1 MTSDCHD
8 IPRRAVLAVGLGAAL
23 PVLPAFAQKQYGP
36 GVTDTEIKI
45 GNILPYSGPASSYG
59 TMGKAL
65 QGYFNKV
72 NEQGGVNGR
81 KLKLLSLDD
90 GYNPSKT
97 VEQARKLVEQEE
109 VLFIGAVLGTA
120 PNLAIQKYMNA
131 RKVPQLFVQSGASR
145 WNDPKAFPWTMGFQP
160 SYQVEAAIQARHILQ
175 HQPNARIGV
184 LYQNDDLGKDYLK
197 GFLDALGDKAK
208 PMVAAQLSYEF
219 SDPTID
225 SQLVQLRAAGVD
237 TFFNVS
243 TPKFAAMAIRRSA
256 EMGWKPTHYLA
267 SVSASLQSVIKPAG
281 IDNAQGV
288 ITATFMRDPS
298 EVAERDTPE
307 VREFSAF
314 MAKYYPEGNPYE
326 TLNALAYSMGQLME
340 KVLQQAGDQL
350 TRENVMRQATALDL
364 TLPMVRAGMR
374 VKTGPADYAPLE
386 QLQMLR
392 LKGDTYE
399 RFGPVQPS

>member
-1 MTSDCHD
+1 MKKDGDRAGLS
-8 IPRRAVLAVGLGAAL
+8 RRATLALGLATAL
-23 PVLPAFAQKQYGP
+23 PSRAQKSYGP
-36 GVTDTEIKI
+36 GVSDTEIKI

-72 NEQGGVNGR
+72 NAQGGVNGR
-81 KLKLLSLDD
+81 KLRLLSLDD
-90 GYNPSKT
+90 GYNPAKT

-120 PNLAIQKYMNA
+120 TNLAIQKYMNA

-145 WNDPKAFPWTMGFQP
+145 WNDPKAFPWTMGFQT
-160 SYQVEAAIQARHILQ
+160 SYQVEAAIHARHILQ

-197 GFLDALGDKAK
+197 GFLDALGDRAKA
-208 PMVAAQLSYEF
+208 MVVAQLSYEF

-225 SQLVQLRAAGVD
+225 SQLVQLRAAGAD

-256 EMGWKPTHYLA
+256 EMGWKPMHYLA

-298 EVAERDTPE
+298 ETAERDTPE
-307 VREFSAF
+307 VREFTSF
-314 MAKYYPEGNPYE
+314 MATYYPDGNPYE

-340 KVLQQAGDQL
+340 KVLQQAGEQL
-350 TRENVMRQATALDL
+350 TRENVMRQAAALDL

-374 VKTGPADYAPLE
+374 VKTSPSDYAPLE

-399 RFGPVQPS
+399 RFGPVLPS